1 MCPSNDILLCI
12 VQQMFC
18 RFRVTAGLVGL
29 KLKLGCPYRMA
40 GTSRLPVQQLTE
52 RIRTGCPYYI
62 HNFPQNRPVCHIMRK
77 VQVQAITNTT
87 LLTDDDKIIENTE
100 LKSRNS
106 KTRRRK

>member
-1 MCPSNDILLCI
+1 
-12 VQQMFC
+12 
-18 RFRVTAGLVGL
+18 
-29 KLKLGCPYRMA
+29 
-40 GTSRLPVQQLTE
+40 
-52 RIRTGCPYYI
+52 
-62 HNFPQNRPVCHIMRK
+62 MRK